1 MPDPY
6 IYIICL
12 FILLFLSAFFS
23 ASETAFTSM
32 SVIRMKNLAKNKRS
46 ARIAL
51 KLRDNYDR
59 LITTILIGNNI
70 VNIVGTTIATIVFV
84 NYYTNIGAT
93 LGTVIVTLAVLIFGE
108 IFPKSI
114 SKSLAENMALIFAY
128 PLLICYYILFPFAWL
143 FDLLSKGIR
152 KLFGIKSQPT
162 MTEEEFEILVD
173 EIHDEGILNGIEKNL
188 ILNTIE
194 YGDLL
199 VGDIMTKG
207 RDIVF
212 VKNSDSLETI
222 QEVFETYNYSRIP
235 IAKNNKYS
243 SIYGI
248 IYQKEFYEMLL
259 NNEKDLNSII
269 VNPLSTKNSI
279 KISRQLKTFQKEK
292 QHMAFVKSKTGKIVG
307 LITME
312 DILEELVGEIDDEYD
327 EERDIIEDRLD
338 EIKVV
343 EDNVDKNNDQSI

>member
-23 ASETAFTSM
+23 ASETAYTSM

-248 IYQKEFYEMLL
+248 IYQ
-259 NNEKDLNSII
+259 N
-269 VNPLSTKNSI
+269 
-279 KISRQLKTFQKEK
+279 FQNG
-292 QHMAFVKSKTGKIVG
+292 VP
-307 LITME
+307 
-312 DILEELVGEIDDEYD
+312 
-327 EERDIIEDRLD
+327 
-338 EIKVV
+338 
-343 EDNVDKNNDQSI
+343 